1 MEGKQIGINSQFAIS
16 VHILVL
22 LASTPNEPVT
32 SGRIAASVK
41 THPAFIRR
49 ILGKLRR
56 AGLVSAQPGTDG
68 GWRLLRDAAEITL
81 CDVYE
86 GIEKE
91 ALFALHRRSPQASGP
106 VEQSIHPLLEEIT
119 REAERTLMHHLAQTS
134 IVAVLNRLHIPS

>member
-22 LASTPNEPVT
+22 LASAPNEPVT
-32 SGRIAASVK
+32 SDRIAVSVK

-56 AGLVSAQPGTDG
+56 AGLVSAQSGTDG
-68 GWRLLRDAAEITL
+68 GWRLLGDAAEITL

-86 GIEKE
+86 GIEKDP
-91 ALFALHRRSPQASGP
+91 LFALHRRSPQASGP
-106 VEQSIHPLLEEIT
+106 VGQSIHPILEEMT
-119 REAERTLMHHLAQTS
+119 QEAERTLKHYLAQTS
-134 IVAVLNRLHIPS
+134 IAAVLDRLHLPC

>member
-1 MEGKQIGINSQFAIS
+1 MEGRQIGINSQFAIS
-16 VHILVL
+16 VHILVF
-22 LASTPNEPVT
+22 LASMPDEPVT
-32 SGRIAASVK
+32 SDRIAASVK

-68 GWRLLRDAAEITL
+68 GWRLLRDAAGITL

-106 VEQSIHPLLEEIT
+106 VGQAIHPILEEIT
-119 REAERTLMHHLAQTS
+119 QEAERTLKHHLAQTS
-134 IVAVLNRLHIPS
+134 IVAVLNRLHLPF

>member
-1 MEGKQIGINSQFAIS
+1 MEVRQIGINSQFAIS

-32 SGRIAASVK
+32 SDRIAASVK

-68 GWRLLRDAAEITL
+68 GWRLLRDAAEVTL
-81 CDVYE
+81 CDIYE

-91 ALFALHRRSPQASGP
+91 ALFALHRRSPQASGL
-106 VEQSIHPLLEEIT
+106 VGQSIHPVLEEIT
-119 REAERTLMHHLAQTS
+119 QEAERTLKHHLAQTN
-134 IVAVLNRLHIPS
+134 IGAVLDRLHSPS

>member
-32 SGRIAASVK
+32 SDRIAASVK

-56 AGLVSAQPGTDG
+56 ARLVSAQPGTDG
-68 GWRLLRDAAEITL
+68 GWRLLRDAGEITL
-81 CDVYE
+81 CDIYE
-86 GIEKE
+86 GIENDP
-91 ALFALHRRSPQASGP
+91 LFALHRGSPQASSP
-106 VEQSIHPLLEEIT
+106 VGQSIHPVLEEMT
-119 REAERTLMHHLAQTS
+119 QEAERTLKHHLAQTS
-134 IVAVLNRLHIPS
+134 ITAVLDRLHLPC

>member
-16 VHILVL
+16 VHILVF

-32 SGRIAASVK
+32 SDRIAASVK

-56 AGLVSAQPGTDG
+56 AGLVNAQPGTDG
-68 GWRLLRDAAEITL
+68 GWRLRRDAAGITL

-86 GIEKE
+86 GIENDP
-91 ALFALHRRSPQASGP
+91 LFALHRRSPQASGP
-106 VEQSIHPLLEEIT
+106 VGQAIHPVLEEMT
-119 REAERTLMHHLAQTS
+119 REAEGTLKHHLAQTS
-134 IVAVLNRLHIPS
+134 IATVLDRLHLPG